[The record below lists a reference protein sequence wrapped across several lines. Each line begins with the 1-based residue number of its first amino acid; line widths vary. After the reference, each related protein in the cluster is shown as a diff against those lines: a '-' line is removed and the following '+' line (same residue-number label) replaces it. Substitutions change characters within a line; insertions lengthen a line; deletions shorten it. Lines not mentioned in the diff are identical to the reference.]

1 MASIPHTDA
10 AMPSRISGHISSPTP
25 ENPGTTLPALSAVM
39 RSSRV
44 RIWASR
50 MVKIGVVA

>member
-25 ENPGTTLPALSAVM
+25 ENPRTTPRLERSDAVILGQ
-39 RSSRV
+39 
-44 RIWASR
+44 IWASR